1 MALPLV
7 TFAGAVFVD
16 AGTLT
21 TANTGTALTRYEFDG
36 IIFPAGR
43 ADCRTCRR
51 PRPAR
56 SKHCGTC
63 GVCVVVA
70 DHHCLWLNNCVGQGN
85 YHWFVSFLVANLA
98 TLGYGLALIVGIF
111 RAERIVQLAQ
121 QQQQQQRQ
129 QLLLLSSQK
138 LASTIVVKS
147 WVGLPGW
154 MDLLLGRNG
163 DDGLR
168 VLFCLALLCA
178 SMSTLVAAFLA
189 QHLRYIYLGV
199 TTNESAKWED
209 VQYAIE
215 DGELFRYAYPT
226 ETTNA
231 SNDDDGRNNNNK
243 FIPQIVVQMAD
254 SGTFNRRLTA
264 AESEAVRDHGLRLVP
279 VTSVAEIDNIYDRG
293 FLANLR
299 DRLFSPPF

>member
-1 MALPLV
+1 MALPLI
-7 TFAGAVFVD
+7 TFAAAVFVD

-21 TANTGTALTRYEFDG
+21 TANTGAALTRYEFDG

-85 YHWFVSFLVANLA
+85 YRWFVSFLVANLA

-111 RAERIVQLAQ
+111 KAERIVQLAQ
-121 QQQQQQRQ
+121 QQLQHEF
-129 QLLLLSSQK
+129 LSSPK
-138 LASTIVVKS
+138 LAFTIVVES

-178 SMSTLVAAFLA
+178 SMSMLVAAFLA

-226 ETTNA
+226 ETTTNA
-231 SNDDDGRNNNNK
+231 SNNDDGRNNNK
-243 FIPQIVVQMAD
+243 FTPQIVVQIAD
-254 SGTFNRRLTA
+254 TGTFNRRLTA

-279 VTSVAEIDNIYDRG
+279 VTSVAEIDNIYDQG

-299 DRLFSPPF
+299 HRLFSPPF